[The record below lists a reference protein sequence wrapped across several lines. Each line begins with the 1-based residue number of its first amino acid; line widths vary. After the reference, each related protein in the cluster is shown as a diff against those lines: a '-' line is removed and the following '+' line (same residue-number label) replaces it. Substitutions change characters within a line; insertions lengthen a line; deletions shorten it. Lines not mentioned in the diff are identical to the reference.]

1 MYQTTADVR
10 GGRILV
16 VDDDAMLRETLDEVL
31 SDEGYDVR
39 TAAHGLDAL
48 HSLGGWPADLII
60 LDVWMPVMDA
70 YDFREEQRMRGVAL
84 DSAVLLVSAATNIED
99 AADAISATDTLTK
112 PFSLDTMLE
121 RVATLL
127 DKN

>member
-1 MYQTTADVR
+1 VYQTAPELR
-10 GGRILV
+10 GSRILV
-16 VDDDAMLRETLDEVL
+16 IDDDPTLRETLDEVL

-48 HSLGGWPADLII
+48 DSLDGWPADLII
-60 LDVWMPVMDA
+60 LDIWMPVMDA
-70 YDFREEQRMRGVAL
+70 YDFREQQRMRGVAL

-99 AADAISATDTLTK
+99 AADAISPTDTLTK

-121 RVATLL
+121 RVAALVER
-127 DKN
+127 D

>member
-1 MYQTTADVR
+1 M
-10 GGRILV
+10 GGSRILV
-16 VDDDAMLRETLDEVL
+16 IDDDPTLRDTLHEVL
-31 SDEGYDVR
+31 SDEGYEVR

-48 HSLGGWPADLII
+48 GSLDGWPADLII

-70 YDFREEQRMRGVAL
+70 YDFREEQRTRGIAL
-84 DSAVLLVSAATNIED
+84 ESAVLLVSAAPNIED
-99 AADAISATDTLTK
+99 AARTISATDTLTK

-127 DKN
+127 EKN